1 MKLDRLPIATI
12 LVSLSLIAGYLWLP
26 KTEGISPDN
35 IFPGIL
41 LFHFIHSGP
50 QHLIENLA
58 SLWIAAPVV
67 ERRNRLK
74 MLAILFGTS
83 MLGGLSAVLLLGIHG
98 IGISAGIFGL
108 FGWLMVDGKEW
119 FGQFPAPLI
128 SLAYSIFNLS
138 QALSGPAGISY
149 TAHAIGFIAGM
160 LMAWPPRELEKD
172 ICLSAIAINVLA
184 AIVELVR

>member
-1 MKLDRLPIATI
+1 MEINDIPFATI
-12 LVSLSLIAGYLWLP
+12 LVSILMIAGYAWLP
-26 KTEGISPDN
+26 RSEGISPEN
-35 IFPGIL
+35 LFPGIL
-41 LFHFIHSGP
+41 LFHFIHSGIA
-50 QHLIENLA
+50 HLVENMA

-67 ERRNRLK
+67 ERRGRIR
-74 MLAILFGTS
+74 MLGILFLTS
-83 MLGGLSAVLLLGIHG
+83 SIGGLSAVMLLGIHG

-119 FGQFPAPLI
+119 FGQFPASFI
-128 SLAYSIFNLS
+128 SFAYSIFNLA

-160 LMAWPPRELEKD
+160 LMAWPPEKFQKN
-172 ICLSAIAINVLA
+172 ICISAIAINVLA